1 LTPKRWM
8 ILVWGGILAALVGIA
23 AYDGGRNCEVPKSGL
38 FHRLLQGHRYVPARG
53 GKYACREVK

>member
-1 LTPKRWM
+1 M

-38 FHRLLQGHRYVPARG
+38 FHRLLQGHRYVPTRR